1 MNYNIVLYCK
11 TFHRDFERVK
21 RLLDS
26 IQKYNVDNIPF
37 YISTP
42 HTEQR
47 LLEQVIGTDGYEYIA
62 DETLYD
68 IQKPIAGWEQQML
81 VKMGA
86 TFKLPTA
93 NILVIDSDSFFIK
106 DFYESDFI
114 AYGDVPY
121 TIIHE
126 NKQVAE
132 YEAALKGGTY
142 NDTGYAKAV
151 RAYRELFGVKSNRIY
166 DYGPN
171 PHLWSTK
178 VFKHMQEHYL
188 GPNKL
193 TLETLSI
200 AMKHQYNIHFREPL
214 TYGEYLLAT
223 NCIPIIPSGP
233 LFKVYHWREMYEFEQ
248 GTGLETV
255 SNIKKNYLG
264 IIMQSNWS

>member
-1 MNYNIVLYCK
+1 MSYKIVLYCK

-21 RLLDS
+21 RLLAS
-26 IQKYNVDNIPF
+26 IQMYNRDSIPF
-37 YISTP
+37 YISAP
-42 HTEQR
+42 QAER
-47 LLEQVIGTDGYEYIA
+47 ALLEQVIGTDGYTFVA
-62 DETLYD
+62 DEELYH
-68 IQKPIAGWEQQML
+68 IQRPMAGWEQQML
-81 VKMGA
+81 IKMGA
-86 TFKLPTA
+86 TFTLPTN

-106 DFYESDFI
+106 DFYEIDFL
-114 AYGDVPY
+114 AYDEVPY

-142 NDTGYAKAV
+142 SETGYAKAV
-151 RAYRELFGVKSNRIY
+151 KAYRELFGAKSNRIY

-188 GPNKL
+188 DPNNL
-193 TLETLSI
+193 TLETLSL
-200 AMKHQYNIHFREPL
+200 AMKQQYGIHFREPL

-233 LFKVYHWREMYEFEQ
+233 LFKVYHWKEMHEFEQ
-248 GTGLETV
+248 GTGLEIIE
-255 SNIKKNYLG
+255 NIQKNYLG